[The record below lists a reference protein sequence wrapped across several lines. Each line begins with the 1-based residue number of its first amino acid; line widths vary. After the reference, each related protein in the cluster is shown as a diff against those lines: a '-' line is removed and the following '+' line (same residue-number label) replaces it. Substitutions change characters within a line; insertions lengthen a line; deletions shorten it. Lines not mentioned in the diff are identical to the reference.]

1 MNLAPLQPHFS
12 LVVAIVY
19 AILLVLGILYAL
31 LIAWAETNKY
41 LEGYTAFAVALG
53 VLFTLGGV
61 AIVSWQ
67 AALLTLGAFVAS
79 GTPMIVGSTIS
90 YAAARRKEQEYERQA
105 AGMAGSS
112 EGSPR

>member
-1 MNLAPLQPHFS
+1 MNFAPLQPHFS
-12 LVVAIVY
+12 LVIAIVY
-19 AILLVLGILYAL
+19 AVLVAVGILYAL

-61 AIVSWQ
+61 AFVSWQ
-67 AALLTLGAFVAS
+67 AALLALGAFVAS
-79 GTPMIVGSTIS
+79 GTPMIVACTAR

-105 AGMAGSS
+105 AGLAEPS